1 MVRDNA
7 LTTAASQANNM
18 QAWHLYSLEEYKQP
32 THAAA
37 VEALL
42 KGNAESVAKAF
53 HKKEWNSIVWIRGM
67 WHDRTSSTEPVQCN
81 KKHNIDKFRSQYACI
96 VTDDE
101 GVTIDYN

>member
-37 VEALL
+37 V
-42 KGNAESVAKAF
+42 
-53 HKKEWNSIVWIRGM
+53 
-67 WHDRTSSTEPVQCN
+67 DSTIERKRRKC
-81 KKHNIDKFRSQYACI
+81 C
-96 VTDDE
+96 
-101 GVTIDYN
+101 